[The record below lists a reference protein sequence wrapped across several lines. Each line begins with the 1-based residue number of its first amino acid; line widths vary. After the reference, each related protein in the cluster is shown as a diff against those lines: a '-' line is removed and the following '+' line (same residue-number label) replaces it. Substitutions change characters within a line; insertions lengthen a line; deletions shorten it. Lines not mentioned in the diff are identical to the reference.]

1 MYTTAMALSFSP
13 TCFPL
18 FFDFEMLVILLWAK
32 NRRTEVIGD
41 TRGRDWN
48 NMSGQPVVESNI
60 ANLVFHINALIQ
72 NLDGLSVRHAR
83 VIRTTNSRSQNK

>member
-1 MYTTAMALSFSP
+1 MALSFSP

-32 NRRTEVIGD
+32 KSKV
-41 TRGRDWN
+41 RDGGSDYTHAWN
-48 NMSGQPVVESNI
+48 WNYVLGQPVVEGNI

-72 NLDGLSVRHAR
+72 NLYGLSVTSH
-83 VIRTTNSRSQNK
+83 